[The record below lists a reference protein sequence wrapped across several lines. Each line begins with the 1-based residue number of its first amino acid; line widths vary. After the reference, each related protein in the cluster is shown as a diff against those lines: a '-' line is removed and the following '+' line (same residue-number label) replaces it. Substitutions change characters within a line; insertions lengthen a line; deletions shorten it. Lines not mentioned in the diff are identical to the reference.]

1 MNEFRYTNYAQQII
15 FGTGSISQ
23 LSEAI
28 ERFHWHRVML
38 CSTSS
43 ARRNGTITSLEKA
56 LGERLVASYE
66 HVQPHVPDFQV
77 SEVVARASEL
87 EIDALIGL
95 GGGSPIGMAKA
106 VSFALEERRRGRPA
120 RADFPTEQPLVSV
133 IAIPT
138 TYAGSEMT
146 PTYGITHS
154 VNGSSR
160 KITVTDVK
168 ITPKLV
174 LYDPLL
180 TLALP
185 PVMTASTGINALAHC
200 IEALYSITG
209 NPLST
214 ASGISGIHA
223 ITNALLRC
231 YTDGNDVEARTE
243 MLQGAFLAGTALS
256 NVTMALHHGLC
267 HTLGGTAGVPHGIA
281 NSIILPHA
289 MRFNRDATAPQL
301 VPAAEAMGI
310 TLVGRSAEAAVE
322 EAIQHIYQMIGQ
334 MNLPQHLRNVGV
346 QEADLPHLAEV
357 ALQSNAVR
365 NNPRPITSAEQIESV
380 LRAAW

>member
-1 MNEFRYTNYAQQII
+1 MNEFRYTGYAQEII
-15 FGTGSISQ
+15 FGAGSISR
-23 LSEAI
+23 LSEAV
-28 ERFHWHRVML
+28 ERFSWHRLML
-38 CSTSS
+38 CSTGSS
-43 ARRNGTITSLEKA
+43 RRHGTIATLEQA
-56 LGERLVASYE
+56 LGDRLVGTYE
-66 HVQPHVPDFQV
+66 HVQSHVPDFQV
-77 SEVVARASEL
+77 SEVVARASGL

-106 VSFALEERRRGRPA
+106 VSFALEEQRRGRPA
-120 RADFPTEQPLVSV
+120 RSTFPTEQPLVPV

-146 PTYGITHS
+146 PTYGITRQ

-185 PVMTASTGINALAHC
+185 PMVTAATGINALAHC
-200 IEALYSITG
+200 IEALYSITR

-214 ASGISGIHA
+214 AAAISGIHT
-223 ITNALLRC
+223 ITRALPRC
-231 YTDGNDVEARTE
+231 YAEGNDVEARTE

-256 NVTMALHHGLC
+256 NVAMALHHGLC

-281 NSIILPHA
+281 NSIMLPHA
-289 MRFNRDATAPQL
+289 MRFNLDATAPQL
-301 VPAAEAMGI
+301 APAADAMGI
-310 TLVGRSAEAAVE
+310 SLADRSAEDAVE
-322 EAIQHIYQMIGQ
+322 EAIQHISHMIGQ
-334 MNLPQHLRNVGV
+334 MNLPQRLRDVGV
-346 QEADLPHLAEV
+346 QEADLPHLAQV
-357 ALQSNAVR
+357 ALSSSAVR
-365 NNPRPITSAEQIESV
+365 NNPKPITDAAQIETV

>member
-15 FGTGSISQ
+15 FGAGSISQ
-23 LSEAI
+23 LSEAV
-28 ERFHWHRVML
+28 ERFNWRRL
-38 CSTSS
+38 LLSSTGS
-43 ARRNGTITSLEKA
+43 ARRNGTIASLEKA
-56 LGERLVASYE
+56 LGERLVGTYE
-66 HVQPHVPDFQV
+66 QVQAHVPDFQV
-77 SEVVARASEL
+77 AEVVARASEL

-106 VSFALEERRRGRPA
+106 VSFALEEQRSGRPA
-120 RADFPTEQPLVSV
+120 RAAFPTEQPLVPV

-180 TLALP
+180 TLNLP
-185 PVMTASTGINALAHC
+185 PMMTASTGINALAHC
-200 IEALYSITG
+200 IEALYSITR

-214 ASGISGIHA
+214 AAAISGIHA
-223 ITNALLRC
+223 INNALPRC
-231 YTDGNDVEARTE
+231 YADGNDVEARTE

-256 NVTMALHHGLC
+256 NVAMALHHGLC
-267 HTLGGTAGVPHGIA
+267 HTLGGTAGMPHGIA

-289 MRFNRDATAPQL
+289 MRFNQEATAPQL
-301 VPAAEAMGI
+301 VPAANAMGI
-310 TLVGRSAEAAVE
+310 VLVGRNAEDIVE
-322 EAIQHIYQMIGQ
+322 EAIQHIYILIGQ
-334 MNLPQHLRNVGV
+334 MNLPQHLRDVGV
-346 QEADLPHLAEV
+346 QDTDLPHLAEV

-365 NNPRPITSAEQIESV
+365 NNPRPITGAAQIESV
-380 LRAAW
+380 LRAA